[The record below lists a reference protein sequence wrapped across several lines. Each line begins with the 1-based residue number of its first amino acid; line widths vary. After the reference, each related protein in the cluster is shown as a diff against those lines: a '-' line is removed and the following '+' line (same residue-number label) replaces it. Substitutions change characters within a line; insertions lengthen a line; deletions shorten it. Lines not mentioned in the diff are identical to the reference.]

1 MNFRTRNKKK
11 KKKEK
16 KGQQK
21 MTFSLIFLYLV
32 KYSFAVPQ
40 GEEGCH
46 FLSVC
51 IIVLCHHEVAF
62 KWKGAKSYFHSRL

>member
-1 MNFRTRNKKK
+1 
-11 KKKEK
+11 
-16 KGQQK
+16 